1 MMPRLLL
8 LFLFLAGSAIA
19 QDAAVTGGGDAA
31 YFCFERTLKE
41 HPEMKKEA
49 AAKACGM
56 TVTKELRKLW
66 KAEEK
71 HAKGKR

>member
-1 MMPRLLL
+1 MRRLLI
-8 LFLFLAGSAIA
+8 LFLFLAASAKA
-19 QDAAVTGGGDAA
+19 QDAQIITGGDAP
-31 YFCFERTLKE
+31 YWCFERTLKE